1 MKRLLLI
8 LAVIGGFYGQSYAQ
22 VPLGDSVF
30 FDCPTTH
37 HPTTGV
43 ITAADSTPTFNVYEN
58 ATDTA
63 ILNAQNLTARTG
75 HTGEYRGTFAASTG
89 NGFEVGKDYIVKCY
103 ATVATLA
110 QSTNALWFRVSAAE
124 TTPGTPKVNVSV
136 IDTDAISSAAMSAA
150 AVTKIQTN
158 LITITKNTTVS
169 NYYFKLTKAGA
180 AYTGGTSGTITCTV
194 TKDGGAFAGC
204 AAGTQS
210 AITEVSVGWYKT
222 NVQAADVNA
231 NILVLKFA
239 VPADS
244 AVVPWEQEITPGR

>member
-1 MKRLLLI
+1 MKRLLLAI
-8 LAVIGGFYGQSYAQ
+8 VIVCSVYARSYAQ

-30 FDCPTTH
+30 FDCPTTL

-43 ITAADSTPTFNVYEN
+43 ITVADSTPTFNVYEN

-63 ILNAQNLTARTG
+63 ILNAQNLTVRNG
-75 HTGEYRGTFAASTG
+75 HTGEYRGTFTASGG
-89 NGFEVGKDYIVKCY
+89 NGFEVGKYYIVKCY
-103 ATVATLA
+103 ATVASLSQNFVA
-110 QSTNALWFRVSAAE
+110 AWFRVVAAE
-124 TTPGTPKVNVSV
+124 TTAGTPKVNPSV
-136 IDTDAISSAAMSAA
+136 LDTDVISSASVSAA

-158 LITITKNTTVS
+158 LLTIVKNTTVS

-180 AYTGGTSGTITCTV
+180 AYTGGTSATITCTV
-194 TKDGGAFAGC
+194 SKDGGAFAGC

-210 AITEVSVGWYKT
+210 AISEVSVGWYKT
-222 NVQAADVNA
+222 NLQAADVNA

-239 VPADS
+239 VPTDS